1 MVEALK
7 SDGASLAMAADTVN
21 SVWGLI
27 GEASNEFDLGFSVAR
42 AARRARQ
49 RKKLGQ

>member
-1 MVEALK
+1 MVEALRR
-7 SDGASLAMAADTVN
+7 DAVSLAKAADTVN

-27 GEASNEFDLGFSVAR
+27 GEARNEFDLGFSVAR